1 MKRLTQKPLFSVAVL
16 MAAFFASCGSPENEE
31 LTVEGL
37 MKPAGAE
44 VSRVDVFDGCGA
56 PAAAA
61 EVVEELKAA
70 GYLVGEVLPARD
82 AAGWIDYSY
91 DATVVR
97 YGPAGVDDAEK
108 IAKALGGAKTE
119 PGSGLTDTIEVFVGG
134 RAEDPPGAPDDGF
147 YIDLSEK
154 VLYYYDGGELAAV
167 YPCAPG
173 KPETPTPTGT
183 FTTGAKSVDPT
194 WYWEGKAIPPGPEN
208 GLGTRFISIANTEY
222 PKGYGIHGTNE
233 PDSIGTAPS
242 HGCIR
247 MYNED
252 VEALY
257 PMVDAGETVV
267 IVE

>member
-1 MKRLTQKPLFSVAVL
+1 MERHDVKITFAITVL
-16 MAAFFASCGSPENEE
+16 SAAFFVSCGSHESEE
-31 LTVEGL
+31 LTVDGA

-44 VSRVDVFDGCGA
+44 VARVDVFDGCGA
-56 PAAAA
+56 PGAAA

-70 GYLVGEVLPARD
+70 GYVVSDALPARD

-97 YGPAGVDDAEK
+97 YGPASAEGAEK
-108 IAKALGGAKTE
+108 VAGILGGAKTE

-134 RAEDPPGAPDDGF
+134 RVEDPPGAPGDGF

-154 VLYYYDGGELAAV
+154 ALYYYDDGVRAAV

-173 KPETPTPTGT
+173 KPESPTPTGT
-183 FTTGAKSVDPT
+183 FKTGGKSVDPT

-208 GLGTRFISIANTEY
+208 GLGTRFIAIANDRY

-233 PDSIGTAPS
+233 PDSIGTAAS
-242 HGCIR
+242 HGCVR

-252 VEALY
+252 VEVLY